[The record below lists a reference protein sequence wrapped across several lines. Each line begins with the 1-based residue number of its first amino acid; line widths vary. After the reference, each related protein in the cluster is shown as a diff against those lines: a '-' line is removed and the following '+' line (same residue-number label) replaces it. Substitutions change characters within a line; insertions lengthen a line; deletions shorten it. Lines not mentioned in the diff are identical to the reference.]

1 MERKIAIRAS
11 KVSQRRKEVKRFC
24 LTVSLKNCSEVHI
37 EVRKWFYVSVIY
49 MLVKKMQAE
58 D

>member
-1 MERKIAIRAS
+1 MERKIATRAT
-11 KVSQRRKEVKRFC
+11 KVSQRRKEVK
-24 LTVSLKNCSEVHI
+24 NCSGVHI